1 MHLKDEYILSAHQQ
15 QIFNKTV
22 PAELFPEYFI
32 IKVNNFDDV
41 AKNSL
46 DEWIYYLK
54 NTELPERFKARG
66 LKKVEERLMYD
77 KMDTTARQQ
86 YDHYLKDVKISKS
99 MIDTAKLEGK
109 LEGKIEII
117 LSSYDDGLDFTRIAR
132 ITKLSEAE
140 VMKILKEHGK
150 M

>member
-1 MHLKDEYILSAHQQ
+1 MTVSKTSITLYLAFSCKDH
-15 QIFNKTV
+15 
-22 PAELFPEYFI
+22 
-32 IKVNNFDDV
+32 
-41 AKNSL
+41 
-46 DEWIYYLK
+46 LK

-86 YDHYLKDVKISKS
+86 YDQYLKDVKISKS

-117 LSSYDDGLDFTRIAR
+117 LSSYDDGLDITRIAR

-140 VMKILKEHGK
+140 VVRILKGDIFLQL
-150 M
+150 